1 MRAIAAGISLGLV
14 LVGATA
20 HSQNNAQNPPG
31 SSTQPVSSA
40 TSPDY
45 SAVYCSNIVSTE
57 NIANDLRLISGEQS
71 NSKITFATRDLV
83 YVSKGANQGV
93 RVGDRFSVIRPV
105 TDPLGVKTL
114 NFWQSNVQ
122 WFKWQTKLMK
132 AMGTVYEDE
141 GQLKV
146 VNVQPN
152 VSIAEVTFACDYLQR
167 GDLVRPMQ
175 DRPSPPFK
183 PAAQFDPFAPASG
196 KSVGMIV
203 TGKDFSN
210 VYGKFTTVY
219 VNLGTNQ
226 GSTVGDY
233 MRFFRYQGST
243 AETAVYYSDYQYKM
257 YGFGSTPQAY
267 KWNDLPRELLGE
279 GIVLNVSPNSST
291 ILITY
296 SRSDIWAGDYVE
308 IE

>member
-1 MRAIAAGISLGLV
+1 MRAIAAGISLGMV

-20 HSQNNAQNPPG
+20 RSQNNAQNPPV
-31 SSTQPVSSA
+31 STTQAVPTA

-45 SAVYCSNIVSTE
+45 SAIYCSNFVSSE
-57 NIANDLRLISGEQS
+57 NIGDDLRLISGEQS
-71 NSKITFATRDLV
+71 NSKIVFSTRDLV

-93 RVGDRFSVIRPV
+93 HVGDRFSVVRPV
-105 TDPLGVKTL
+105 SDPVH
-114 NFWQSNVQ
+114 VQ
-122 WFKWQTKLMK
+122 WFKWQSKLLK
-132 AMGTVYEDE
+132 AMGTIYHDA

-152 VSIAEVTFACDYLQR
+152 VSIAEVTFACGYLER
-167 GDLVRPMQ
+167 GDIVRPMQ
-175 DRPSPPFK
+175 ERPSPPFK
-183 PAAQFDPFAPASG
+183 PASQFDQFAPASG
-196 KSVGMIV
+196 KSVGMLVI
-203 TGKDFSN
+203 GKEFSN

-226 GSTVGDY
+226 GVTVGEY
-233 MRFFRYQGST
+233 LRVFRYQGST
-243 AETAVYYSDYQYKM
+243 AETAVYYQDYQYKM

-267 KWNDLPRELLGE
+267 KWNDLPREVLGE
-279 GIVLNVSPNSST
+279 GIVINVGPNSST

-296 SRSDIWAGDYVE
+296 SRSDLWAGDYAE

>member
-1 MRAIAAGISLGLV
+1 MRAIAAGISLGMV

-20 HSQNNAQNPPG
+20 RSQNNAQNPPV
-31 SSTQPVSSA
+31 STTPAVATA

-45 SAVYCSNIVSTE
+45 SAIYCSNFVSSE
-57 NIANDLRLISGEQS
+57 NIGDDLRLISGEQS
-71 NSKITFATRDLV
+71 NSKIVFSTRDLV
-83 YVSKGANQGV
+83 YVSKGASQGV
-93 RVGDRFSVIRPV
+93 HVGDRFSVVRPV
-105 TDPLGVKTL
+105 SDPVH
-114 NFWQSNVQ
+114 VQ
-122 WFKWQTKLMK
+122 WFKWQSKLLK
-132 AMGTVYEDE
+132 AMGTIYHDA

-152 VSIAEVTFACDYLQR
+152 VSIAEVTFACGYLQR

-175 DRPSPPFK
+175 ERPSPPFK
-183 PAAQFDPFAPASG
+183 PASQFDQFATASG
-196 KSVGMIV
+196 KSVGMLVI
-203 TGKDFSN
+203 GKEFSN

-226 GSTVGDY
+226 GVTVGEY
-233 MRFFRYQGST
+233 LRVFRYQGST
-243 AETAVYYSDYQYKM
+243 ADTAVYYQDYQYKM

-267 KWNDLPRELLGE
+267 KWNDLPREVLGE
-279 GIVLNVSPNSST
+279 GIVINVGPNSST

-296 SRSDIWAGDYVE
+296 SRSDLWAGDYAE

>member
-1 MRAIAAGISLGLV
+1 MRAIAAGISLGMV

-20 HSQNNAQNPPG
+20 RSQNNAQNPPV
-31 SSTQPVSSA
+31 STTQAVPTA

-45 SAVYCSNIVSTE
+45 SAIYCSNFVTSE
-57 NIANDLRLISGEQS
+57 NIGDDLRLISGEES
-71 NSKITFATRDLV
+71 NSKIVFSTRDLV

-93 RVGDRFSVIRPV
+93 HVGDRFSVVRPV
-105 TDPLGVKTL
+105 SDPVH
-114 NFWQSNVQ
+114 VQ
-122 WFKWQTKLMK
+122 WFKWQSKLLK
-132 AMGTVYEDE
+132 AMGTIYHDA

-152 VSIAEVTFACDYLQR
+152 VSIAEVTFACGYLER
-167 GDLVRPMQ
+167 GDIVRPLQ
-175 DRPSPPFK
+175 ERPSPPFK
-183 PAAQFDPFAPASG
+183 PASQFDQFAPASG
-196 KSVGMIV
+196 KSVGMLVI
-203 TGKDFSN
+203 GKEFSN

-226 GSTVGDY
+226 GVTVGEY
-233 MRFFRYQGST
+233 LRVFRYQGST
-243 AETAVYYSDYQYKM
+243 ADTAVYYQDYQYKM

-267 KWNDLPRELLGE
+267 KWNDLPREVLGE
-279 GIVLNVSPNSST
+279 GIVINVGPNSST

-296 SRSDIWAGDYVE
+296 SRSDLWAGDYAE

>member
-1 MRAIAAGISLGLV
+1 MRAIAAGISLGMV

-20 HSQNNAQNPPG
+20 RSQNNAQNPPV
-31 SSTQPVSSA
+31 STTQAIPTA

-45 SAVYCSNIVSTE
+45 SAIYCSNFVSSE
-57 NIANDLRLISGEQS
+57 NIGDDLRLISGEQS
-71 NSKITFATRDLV
+71 NSKIVFSTRDLV

-93 RVGDRFSVIRPV
+93 HVGDRFSVVRPV
-105 TDPLGVKTL
+105 SDPVH
-114 NFWQSNVQ
+114 VQ
-122 WFKWQTKLMK
+122 WFKWQSKLLK
-132 AMGTVYEDE
+132 AMGTIYHDA

-152 VSIAEVTFACDYLQR
+152 VSIAEVTFACGYLQR

-175 DRPSPPFK
+175 ERPSPPFK
-183 PAAQFDPFAPASG
+183 PASQFDPFAPASG
-196 KSVGMIV
+196 KSVGMLVI
-203 TGKDFSN
+203 GKEFSN

-226 GSTVGDY
+226 GVTVGEY
-233 MRFFRYQGST
+233 LRVFRYQGST
-243 AETAVYYSDYQYKM
+243 ADTAVYYQDYQYKM

-267 KWNDLPRELLGE
+267 KWNDLPREVLGE
-279 GIVLNVSPNSST
+279 GIVINVGPNSST

-296 SRSDIWAGDYVE
+296 SRSDLWAGDYAE